1 MNIENSII
9 LINDEDKTEEIVDCY
24 QSEEDK
30 LEVRFKNGESNTYNK
45 DQIKLSTEGKLIEL
59 KNVVIYENEVKITN
73 ILMAII
79 FEEFNIVKIIFKN
92 GENKLFERE
101 QLNISDNGFDEA
113 VVENNF
119 MYFREVAKKLDLY
132 NVYNNGVSEAF
143 ERISMINP
151 NSALVDYLNP
161 KEIET
166 IEDFDFAIYPY
177 GFNLRQQEAVEKAVT
192 NKISIIESA
201 SIEER
206 TEAILNITATVVL
219 EGKNV
224 IIVTKD
230 NFSTLKY
237 LEILK
242 KSDIDFTV
250 NHLKEEGNNF
260 INVCEQWLRN
270 SGSMFGNQNIAD
282 KKEECL
288 NIQNELVEKLENIAK
303 IESLEKE
310 QTYLLAENAKV
321 EKELQSKEVNIHPAI
336 LKFNQEKLLAFKEEY
351 ISIIKK
357 QGHIGFFTK
366 IMFIFKYSIWD
377 FSFYDIDPE
386 LLEKAMEEVYND
398 RKVDEINEEIK
409 ALKND
414 LDKNKIGSEIEKI
427 QEKSMEVLKC
437 GLYENFKFIEG
448 INTSQEEENEPIKKK
463 VNYPILTSARDFFI
477 NSIYDNCIF
486 DFVILDEAADMDIVT
501 GVLALA
507 RGRNIIVVD
516 DLNEIKTK
524 LDEGLAD
531 ELKTV
536 FDMNEVNSGYKYM
549 DNSLISSLNQV
560 FKQVPKTELSR
571 KNN

>member
-30 LEVRFKNGESNTYNK
+30 LEVKFKNGESNTYNK

-132 NVYNNGVSEAF
+132 NVYNNGISEAF

-177 GFNLRQQEAVEKAVT
+177 GFNLRQQEAVEQAVT

-201 SIEER
+201 SIEDR

-321 EKELQSKEVNIHPAI
+321 EKELQSKEVNITSAI

-377 FSFYDIDPE
+377 FSFYDVNPD
-386 LLEKAMEEVYND
+386 LLEKAIEEVYND
-398 RKVDEINEEIK
+398 RKIDEINEEIK
-409 ALKND
+409 SLKNA
-414 LDKNKIGSEIEKI
+414 LDKNKIDGEIEKI
-427 QEKSMEVLKC
+427 QEKSMELLKC
-437 GLYENFKFIEG
+437 GLYENFKFIEE

-536 FDMNEVNSGYKYM
+536 FDINEVNSGYKYM

>member
-30 LEVRFKNGESNTYNK
+30 LEVKFKNGESNIYNK

-132 NVYNNGVSEAF
+132 NVYNNGISEAF

-177 GFNLRQQEAVEKAVT
+177 GFNLRQQEAVEQAVT

-201 SIEER
+201 SIEDR

-321 EKELQSKEVNIHPAI
+321 EKELQSKEVNITSAI

-377 FSFYDIDPE
+377 FSFYDVNPD
-386 LLEKAMEEVYND
+386 LLEKAIEEVYND
-398 RKVDEINEEIK
+398 RKIDEINEEIK
-409 ALKND
+409 SLKNA
-414 LDKNKIGSEIEKI
+414 LDKNKIDGEIEKI
-427 QEKSMEVLKC
+427 QEKSMELLKC
-437 GLYENFKFIEG
+437 GLYENFKFIEE

-463 VNYPILTSARDFFI
+463 VNYPILTSVRDFFI

-536 FDMNEVNSGYKYM
+536 FDINEVNSGYKYM